1 MRQNILIS
9 VIISGLLA
17 LIVILMSCGDVD
29 LTVPPIFSYNDEID
43 AIHGSAYTSYKPA
56 WVKKPD
62 GITYS
67 LEAPDPDTAQLRNI
81 IIDDVTGVISI
92 PDNVPAATET
102 WTVKATS
109 ANGTVYSASVEIRV
123 QPKYISIESLSY
135 SSTYIHFETDTA
147 KTVDAPTVRPELED
161 DVTRQYSIK
170 PNLPNGLEIDSSTGM
185 ISGRPTTA
193 ADAKDYTV
201 TLSLSGNFKGTK
213 RVKLIISV
221 GNTAEAS
228 FSYSSGIH
236 YLR

>member
-29 LTVPPIFSYNDEID
+29 LTVPPIFSYNNEID
-43 AIHGSAYTSYKPA
+43 ATHGSAYTSYKPA

-67 LEAPDPDTAQLRNI
+67 LEAPATTQLSGI
-81 IIDDVTGVISI
+81 SIDDVTGVISI
-92 PDNVPAATET
+92 PKNVSAATET
-102 WTVKATS
+102 WTVKAS
-109 ANGTVYSASVEIRV
+109 ANGAVYSASVEIKV
-123 QPKYISIESLSY
+123 QPKYVSIESLSY

-147 KTVDAPTVRPELED
+147 KTVDAPNVRPELED